1 MMGEEHWLRMLHV
14 RITRQN
20 DVEVLLRLRYERL
33 AQLNVRG
40 HKIARPLLGEQA
52 RISADL
58 VVAAAA
64 GVQPLAG
71 IADALGEH
79 AFDGHVDVLVVDVE
93 REVSRLDLALDAL
106 KACVNLVGI
115 LLRDDA
121 LVREHRCVGARTCDI
136 LRVELLVDG
145 KRCAEALREL
155 AHALF
160 ESA

>member
-1 MMGEEHWLRMLHV
+1 MTKLHV
-14 RITRQN
+14 G
-20 DVEVLLRLRYERL
+20 
-33 AQLNVRG
+33 G
-40 HKIARPLLGEQA
+40 HQVARTLLGEQA
-52 RISADL
+52 RVGADL

-64 GVQPLAG
+64 RVKTRARV
-71 IADALGEH
+71 ADFGGEH
-79 AFDGHVDVLVVDVE
+79 ALDGHVDVLVVDVE
-93 REVSRLDLALDAL
+93 REVARLDLALDTL
-106 KACVNLVGI
+106 KARVDLVGI

-121 LVREHRCVGARTCDI
+121 LVREHRCMGARACDV